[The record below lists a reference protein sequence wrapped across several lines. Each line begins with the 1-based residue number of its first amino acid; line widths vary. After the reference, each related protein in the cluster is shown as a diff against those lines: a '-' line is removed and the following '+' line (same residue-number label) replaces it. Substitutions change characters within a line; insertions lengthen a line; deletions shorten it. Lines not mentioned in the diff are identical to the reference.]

1 MARIA
6 NDVFSIVVIQPD
18 KKHIRQPIQGEKC
31 PRLFCSP
38 AQVQVSAKNLAAA
51 GHTVYGA
58 ARRVEKLEELRPFGV
73 IPLQLDITDEDS
85 IKKAVETIIT
95 EQGRIDA
102 LVNNAGYGSYGAIE
116 DVTLD
121 EARNQFEVNL
131 FGLAR
136 LTQLILPQMRAQRSG
151 RIINVSSMGG
161 RLTTFMGAW
170 YHATKYALEAF
181 SDALRM
187 ETSDFGIQVSIIEP
201 GGIKTD
207 WGMIAADKLEESAK
221 GGAYESIARKTAE
234 NMRRHYSSESLSDPA
249 IISKAITHA
258 IEAKK
263 PKTRYLIGFMAKPA
277 VLMHAVL
284 PDRTFDKIIRRFM

>member
-1 MARIA
+1 M
-6 NDVFSIVVIQPD
+6 SQVILLTGASSGIGYD
-18 KKHIRQPIQGEKC
+18 T
-31 PRLFCSP
+31 
-38 AQVQVSAKNLAAA
+38 AKDLAAA

-58 ARRVEKLEELRPFGV
+58 ARRVEKLEELRPFGI

-85 IKKAVETIIT
+85 VKKAVETIIA

-136 LTQLILPQMRAQRSG
+136 LTQLVLPQMRAQRSG

-234 NMRRHYSSESLSDPA
+234 NMRRHYSSESLSDPD

-263 PKTRYLIGFMAKPA
+263 PKTRYLIGFMAQPA
-277 VLMHAVL
+277 VLMHTVL
-284 PDRTFDKIIRRFM
+284 PARAFDTIIRRFM

>member
-1 MARIA
+1 M
-6 NDVFSIVVIQPD
+6 SQVILLTGASSGIGYD
-18 KKHIRQPIQGEKC
+18 T
-31 PRLFCSP
+31 
-38 AQVQVSAKNLAAA
+38 AKNLAAA

-58 ARRVEKLEELRPFGV
+58 ARRLEKLEELRPFGV

-95 EQGRIDA
+95 EQGRIDV

-136 LTQLILPQMRAQRSG
+136 LTQLVLPQMRAQRSG

-207 WGMIAADKLEESAK
+207 WGMIAADKLEESAR
-221 GGAYESIARKTAE
+221 GGAYESIARKTAA

-263 PKTRYLIGFMAKPA
+263 PKTRYLIGFTAKPA
-277 VLMHAVL
+277 VLMHTVL
-284 PDRTFDKIIRRFM
+284 PDRAFDKIIRRFM

>member
-1 MARIA
+1 M
-6 NDVFSIVVIQPD
+6 SQVILLTGASSG
-18 KKHIRQPIQGEKC
+18 IGYNT
-31 PRLFCSP
+31 
-38 AQVQVSAKNLAAA
+38 AKDLAAA

-58 ARRVEKLEELRPFGV
+58 ARRVEKLEELRPFGI

-85 IKKAVETIIT
+85 VKKAVETIIA

-136 LTQLILPQMRAQRSG
+136 LTQLVLPQMRAQRSG

-207 WGMIAADKLEESAK
+207 WGIIAANKLEKSAK

-263 PKTRYLIGFMAKPA
+263 PKTAISSVTWRSP
-277 VLMHAVL
+277 
-284 PDRTFDKIIRRFM
+284 RF

>member
-1 MARIA
+1 MPKSLQRPVVLLTGASSGIGY
-6 NDVFSIVVIQPD
+6 DVAPLLV
-18 KKHIRQPIQGEKC
+18 RYGY
-31 PRLFCSP
+31 
-38 AQVQVSAKNLAAA
+38 
-51 GHTVYGA
+51 TVYGA
-58 ARRVEKLEELRPFGV
+58 ARRVEKIEELASEGV
-73 IPLQLDITDEDS
+73 KALSLDVTDEAS
-85 IKKAVETIIT
+85 MEAAVQQIIDA
-95 EQGRIDA
+95 EGRIDV
-102 LVNNAGYGSYGAIE
+102 LINNAGYGSYGAIE
-116 DVTLD
+116 DVPID
-121 EARNQFEVNL
+121 EARRQFEVNL

-136 LTQLILPQMRAQRSG
+136 LTQLVLPHMRARGSG
-151 RIINVSSMGG
+151 RILNISSMAG
-161 RLTTFMGAW
+161 RITSPLGAW

-234 NMRRHYSSESLSDPA
+234 NMRRHYSSESLSDPT

-263 PKTRYLIGFMAKPA
+263 PKTRYLIGYMAKPA
-277 VLMHAVL
+277 VLMHTVL
-284 PDRTFDKIIRRFM
+284 PARAFDKIIRRFM

>member
-1 MARIA
+1 M
-6 NDVFSIVVIQPD
+6 SQVILLTGASSGIGYD
-18 KKHIRQPIQGEKC
+18 T
-31 PRLFCSP
+31 
-38 AQVQVSAKNLAAA
+38 AKNLAAA

-58 ARRVEKLEELRPFGV
+58 ARRLEKLEELRPFGV
-73 IPLQLDITDEDS
+73 IPLQLDVTDEDS

-95 EQGRIDA
+95 EQGRIDV

-136 LTQLILPQMRAQRSG
+136 LTQLVLPQMRAQRSG

-234 NMRRHYSSESLSDPA
+234 NMRRLYSSKSLSDPA

-277 VLMHAVL
+277 VLMHTVL
-284 PDRTFDKIIRRFM
+284 PARTFDTIIRRFI

>member
-1 MARIA
+1 M
-6 NDVFSIVVIQPD
+6 SQVILLTGASSG
-18 KKHIRQPIQGEKC
+18 IGYNT
-31 PRLFCSP
+31 
-38 AQVQVSAKNLAAA
+38 AKDLAAA

-58 ARRVEKLEELRPFGV
+58 ARRVEKLEELRPFGI

-85 IKKAVETIIT
+85 VKKAVETIIA

-136 LTQLILPQMRAQRSG
+136 LTQLVLPQMRAQR
-151 RIINVSSMGG
+151 M
-161 RLTTFMGAW
+161 
-170 YHATKYALEAF
+170 
-181 SDALRM
+181 D
-187 ETSDFGIQVSIIEP
+187 TSDFGIQVSIIEP

-263 PKTRYLIGFMAKPA
+263 PKTRYLIGYRAKPA
-277 VLMHAVL
+277 VLMHTVL
-284 PDRTFDKIIRRFM
+284 PARAFDKIIRRFM

>member
-1 MARIA
+1 M
-6 NDVFSIVVIQPD
+6 SQVILLTGASSG
-18 KKHIRQPIQGEKC
+18 IGYNT
-31 PRLFCSP
+31 
-38 AQVQVSAKNLAAA
+38 AKDLAAA

-58 ARRVEKLEELRPFGV
+58 ARRVEKLEELRPFGI

-95 EQGRIDA
+95 KQGRIDV
-102 LVNNAGYGSYGAIE
+102 LVNNAGYGFYGAIE

-136 LTQLILPQMRAQRSG
+136 LTQLVLPQMRAQRSG

-187 ETSDFGIQVSIIEP
+187 EVAEFGIDVVIIEP
-201 GGIKTD
+201 GGIKTP
-207 WGMIAADKLEESAK
+207 WGLIAADHLEES
-221 GGAYESIARKTAE
+221 S
-234 NMRRHYSSESLSDPA
+234 
-249 IISKAITHA
+249 
-258 IEAKK
+258 
-263 PKTRYLIGFMAKPA
+263 
-277 VLMHAVL
+277 
-284 PDRTFDKIIRRFM
+284 